1 MTVNGAGNK
10 MYLNPG
16 YTSPVYSIDSKDKGG
31 AKTKRRRI
39 IEKERKDDNFVF
51 LFPVPSLKP
60 ILPVLNPLAQEQE
73 ENSCHYQ

>member
-1 MTVNGAGNK
+1 MTVNEAGNK

-16 YTSPVYSIDSKDKGG
+16 YTSPIYSIDSKDKGG

-39 IEKERKDDNFVF
+39 IEKKRKNNKFVF
-51 LFPVPSLKP
+51 LFSLSSLKP
-60 ILPVLNPLAQEQE
+60 ILPVLNPLAQEQG